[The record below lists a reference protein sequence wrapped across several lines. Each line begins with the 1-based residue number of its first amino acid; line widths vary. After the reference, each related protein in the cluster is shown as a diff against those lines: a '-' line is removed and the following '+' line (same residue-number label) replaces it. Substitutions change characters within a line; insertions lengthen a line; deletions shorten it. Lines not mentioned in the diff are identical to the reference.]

1 MYLRVTLLTYVA
13 VCLVAV
19 LGQPRSGGTTPYGGQ
34 TLGSAPLPSGQK
46 VGGVPSA
53 SPDTSAQGVGGSL
66 ASNQIFDGFGQLGS
80 GPRVSAGSSGSV
92 VGAGQGLGSGQRVAA
107 GSSSGPAS
115 YAGPRYGSPQVSRV
129 DAVFHPTVTQLV
141 TVDRFVTLTDQ
152 AFQSVAV
159 TLTSL
164 TVQTVTTGTRGVL
177 QTPVDD
183 RVALQTTVVV
193 KPSTL
198 TVTHVQS
205 DFRIVTERSLDYVTI
220 AHTSYIIVQTTYT
233 TTATQVLSYTTTLVR
248 TNINTKSTAFTD
260 YRTITDTVLVPGG
273 YYGNRQF

>member
-1 MYLRVTLLTYVA
+1 MSSSWMWLLWTVFTVSQMLVVAQLTSPGSSYDSQTGRQRSAGSATPGIPGQQGSGPIQGAGLGVA
-13 VCLVAV
+13 V
-19 LGQPRSGGTTPYGGQ
+19 G
-34 TLGSAPLPSGQK
+34 
-46 VGGVPSA
+46 
-53 SPDTSAQGVGGSL
+53 QGVGGS
-66 ASNQIFDGFGQLGS
+66 ASTSGRAVAGDDKIDLGFG
-80 GPRVSAGSSGSV
+80 
-92 VGAGQGLGSGQRVAA
+92 GQRVAA
-107 GSSSGPAS
+107 GSNSGPAS
-115 YAGPRYGSPQVSRV
+115 YAGPRYGTPQVSRV

-164 TVQTVTTGTRGVL
+164 TVQTVATGTRGVL

-183 RVALQTTVVV
+183 RVALQTTVLY
-193 KPSTL
+193 KTSTL
-198 TVTHVQS
+198 TVTDVQS

-220 AHTSYIIVQTTYT
+220 THTSYIIVQTTYT

-273 YYGNRQF
+273 YYGFRQS

>member
-1 MYLRVTLLTYVA
+1 MKMSVSMASVLWT
-13 VCLVAV
+13 LVAV
-19 LGQPRSGGTTPYGGQ
+19 SQVLVIAQPSVPGSSYAESGILSDIRGRGTSA
-34 TLGSAPLPSGQK
+34 GSTSPSGQQGGTSSGDSTVRGAVLGSGQVGINVGK
-46 VGGVPSA
+46 VSGGGPSG
-53 SPDTSAQGVGGSL
+53 T
-66 ASNQIFDGFGQLGS
+66 FGQAGS
-80 GPRVSAGSSGSV
+80 GPRVT
-92 VGAGQGLGSGQRVAA
+92 A

-115 YAGPRYGSPQVSRV
+115 YAGPRYGSPQVTRV

-183 RVALQTTVVV
+183 RVALQTTVLY
-193 KPSTL
+193 KTSTL

-273 YYGNRQF
+273 YYGFRQS